1 MKALTN
7 TSYLKPL
14 AVTGIL
20 LLAALLRCYHL
31 TEIPLTNDELSA
43 LNRLRFSSLSELIRQ
58 GVMPDGHPALVQV
71 FLFYYTKLTGLSPAL
86 IKLPFMLCGTAAVYV
101 AYRVFSRL
109 LNSRTGL
116 LVAAFMATSQFF
128 IMHSQTARP
137 YAPGLLF
144 MLLLTQQLVIVWEGK
159 AQKQHY
165 VFIALLLVLLAST
178 HYLAALTGAVIVMLF
193 VWNAGPFRK
202 PLLVACGA
210 AALLYIPQLPV
221 LIQHMKIGGIGTW
234 LGKPQPGY
242 IIGFLRYLTQ
252 FNVLVLLLL
261 PGGIMASLYLLFS
274 GRAAGKRKK
283 LVITIGVF
291 AITYLVLYFYSVW
304 RNPLLQY
311 PALLFATPFLLAFV
325 FYPFTH
331 LPKAG
336 YIMLLFSLI
345 VVQCYALTVSRRH
358 YRLFYDQSYQAVV
371 QDIGRYAGT
380 NTPLLLNG
388 NAPYYFGFYFERE
401 GIKPNILHSRID
413 TLSYVDFG
421 RLLHSIKADTIVIAH
436 AFDLAPEYFSMAR
449 SVFADSVYSAQ
460 RAFNET
466 WILARSK
473 AEAIA
478 APVMQ
483 FDSSRTHGAP
493 VQFSLRGPLRFLL
506 EAQVYIMQTG
516 SADPELALSV
526 KNSKGEQV
534 LWRSAFY
541 HAFNPVESRG
551 GNMFVASAIAIPEN
565 DVYRFEISVI
575 NGKGETFTASQP
587 KVRVSKSN
595 GLLFGTV
602 EPVYP

>member
-14 AVTGIL
+14 AVICIVI
-20 LLAALLRCYHL
+20 LAALLRCYHL
-31 TEIPLTNDELSA
+31 FEIPLINDELSA
-43 LNRLRFSSLSELIRQ
+43 LNRLRFPSFAALIRQ

-86 IKLPFMLCGTAAVYV
+86 IKLPFIICGTAGVYV
-101 AYRVFSRL
+101 AYRVFGRL

-144 MLLLTQQLVIVWEGK
+144 VLLLTQQLLVVWEGK
-159 AQKQHY
+159 AQKRHY

-193 VWNAGPFRK
+193 LWNAGPFRK
-202 PLLVACGA
+202 PLLVACGV

-242 IIGFLRYLTQ
+242 IIGFARYLTQ
-252 FNVLVLLLL
+252 FNAWVLVLF
-261 PGGIMASLYLLFS
+261 GAGIPVSLYLALCRS
-274 GRAAGKRKK
+274 DEHPRKK
-283 LVITIGVF
+283 LLTLIGVF
-291 AITYLVLYFYSVW
+291 TITYLVLYCYSVW

-311 PALLFATPFLLAFV
+311 PALLFATPFLLAFA
-325 FYPFTH
+325 FYAFTR
-331 LPKAG
+331 LPRPG
-336 YIMLLFSLI
+336 YIILLFTLI
-345 VVQCYALTVSRRH
+345 AAQCYALTVSRRH

-371 QDIGRYAGT
+371 QDIGKYAGI

-388 NAPYYFGFYFERE
+388 NAPYYFDFYFERE

-413 TLSYVDFG
+413 TLSYADFG
-421 RLLHSIKADTIVIAH
+421 KLLHAVKADTIVIAH

-449 SVFADSVYSAQ
+449 SVFPDSVYGAQ

-478 APVMQ
+478 APVIQ

-506 EAQVYIMQTG
+506 EAQGYIMQTG

-526 KNSKGEQV
+526 KNSRGEQV

-541 HAFNPVESRG
+541 HSFNPVESRG
-551 GNMFVASAIAIPEN
+551 GNVFVASAIAIPEN

-602 EPVYP
+602 EPVYR